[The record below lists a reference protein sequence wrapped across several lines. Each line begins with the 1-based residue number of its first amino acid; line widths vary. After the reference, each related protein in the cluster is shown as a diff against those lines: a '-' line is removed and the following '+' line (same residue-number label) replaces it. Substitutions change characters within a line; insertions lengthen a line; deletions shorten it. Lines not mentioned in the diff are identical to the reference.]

1 MFNQHKLPSET
12 EVRAIVVS
20 VMEVIDNST
29 QLKESENQSPEIN
42 YCRIP
47 RDVNFG
53 VNSSARNKGETDI
66 SLLVACKVQLSSEV
80 IRWKTE
86 ALCLQKGHEL
96 AQQKSKELDQV
107 ITKLSERT
115 AKLEDRLF
123 QAENENKF
131 LKTMSMN
138 VEEEKANLIQRL
150 SQNLNKYHS
159 YSWSELSSR
168 LEGTRLNRLEESES
182 KKNQFSPQE
191 DWREVSQKM
200 LQQMK
205 NEMKELQEMSFH
217 FASDKEVPL
226 DASDNENTDS
236 KEEVE
241 KDLSNLISETVSL
254 KRILLDQRQKL
265 KTVLQSITSGV
276 FQKTDKISHN
286 KPGAFETLSTNE
298 ASKSISST
306 VKTRMT
312 EEDYRLHF
320 MKQLENTC
328 DIKKVQPFLTNPK
341 ACGHPEPKQDVT
353 HSNSQVR
360 EDEARTSE
368 RKSEESEKVC
378 PICNITFDASVSQ
391 IDFEE
396 HVLNHLETESASLL
410 DQYVVV

>member
-1 MFNQHKLPSET
+1 
-12 EVRAIVVS
+12 
-20 VMEVIDNST
+20 MEVIDNST
-29 QLKESENQSPEIN
+29 QLKESGNQSPEIN
-42 YCRIP
+42 YNFGIP
-47 RDVNFG
+47 HDVNFG

-66 SLLVACKVQLSSEV
+66 NLLVACKVQLSSEV

-86 ALCLQKGHEL
+86 ALHLQKGHEL

-115 AKLEDRLF
+115 AELEDRLF

-131 LKTMSMN
+131 LKTMSIN
-138 VEEEKANLIQRL
+138 VEEEKANLIQKL

-168 LEGTRLNRLEESES
+168 LESTRLNRLEESELRN
-182 KKNQFSPQE
+182 KQFSPQE

-205 NEMKELQEMSFH
+205 NEMKELQKMSFH
-217 FASDKEVPL
+217 FASDKEVPQ
-226 DASDNENTDS
+226 DVSDNENADS
-236 KEEVE
+236 KDEVE

-254 KRILLDQRQKL
+254 KHILLDQRQKL
-265 KTVLQSITSGV
+265 KIILQSVTSGV
-276 FQKTDKISHN
+276 FQETDKISHN
-286 KPGAFETLSTNE
+286 KPALETLNTNE

-306 VKTRMT
+306 IKTKMT

-320 MKQLENTC
+320 MKQLENAC
-328 DIKKVQPFLTNPK
+328 DIKKVTEKVQPFSTNPK
-341 ACGHPEPKQDVT
+341 AWAHAEPKQGII
-353 HSNSQVR
+353 HPNISNSQFR
-360 EDEARTSE
+360 GDEARTSE
-368 RKSEESEKVC
+368 RKSEKSEKVC
-378 PICNITFDASVSQ
+378 PICNIAFDASVSQ